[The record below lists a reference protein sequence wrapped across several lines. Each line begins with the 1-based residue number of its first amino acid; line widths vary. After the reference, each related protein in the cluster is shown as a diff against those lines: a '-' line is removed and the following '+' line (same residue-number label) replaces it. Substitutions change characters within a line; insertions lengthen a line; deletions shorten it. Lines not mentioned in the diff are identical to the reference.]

1 MKKLILL
8 IQIILIIA
16 VSDSMSQSFWHFTLT
31 QTGGYTIYDLASSS
45 SPQWIVQDPLT
56 PDNIH
61 VMLMASPLGDP
72 SPSFPGRRTAYY
84 FSSDKGATWAFTGN
98 ILNSKTGFPCLT
110 VASDGS
116 AIVTQHGATGMVVN
130 SLVYKDA
137 AAGLGSFSQ
146 LGGNISNVM
155 FGRVIAT
162 ANWNLPVKVVF
173 LGSPLATDSV
183 NVRNFNGTAWG
194 SPVPVCNTSP
204 EAYVLG
210 KGSDGRIGIAF
221 IDRSYNPGCV
231 YFMESTNNGVSFTA
245 PLKIFQPNPA
255 DSLAAFRGISIA
267 YKNNSAC
274 IAFETII
281 QDLETSTYNMQ
292 APAKIMFW
300 NPQLPGTDPDRSIA
314 VAHKNNV
321 WIPSPDSIKTGVN
334 DQFGTLSRPSIGV
347 SSDNNFIY
355 IVFQAFTNKWG
366 GSTDQTNFKALYIAR
381 ADGGLNFSA
390 PVKVTPDT
398 PLRDWSYPSIS
409 PWNEAVGYLEYAYIC
424 ALSDSTPGT
433 YVNSTAN
440 GESEAKLY
448 FIKAKYT
455 QVGIEKINETAESF
469 SLSQNYPN
477 PFNPVTTIEFSVPKA
492 GYVSLRIYDMNGR
505 EASVP
510 LNGNRLQPGKYSQS
524 VNGAGLSSGVYF
536 YSLIFDGKIIDTKKM
551 ILLK

>member
-1 MKKLILL
+1 MKKLLFL
-8 IQIILIIA
+8 IQLVLIIA
-16 VSDSMSQSFWHFTLT
+16 ASDSMSQSNWQFTLT

-45 SPQWIVQDPLT
+45 SPQWIVQDPAA
-56 PDNIH
+56 PENIH
-61 VMLMASPLGDP
+61 AILMASPLGDP
-72 SPSFPGRRTAYY
+72 SPSFSGRRTAYY
-84 FSSDKGATWAFTGN
+84 FSSDRGATWAFTGN

-146 LGGNISNVM
+146 LGSSIGNMM

-173 LGSPLATDSV
+173 LGSPFATDSV
-183 NVRNFNGTAWG
+183 VRSTFNGTSW
-194 SPVPVCNTSP
+194 SSNIPVTNSTP
-204 EAYVLG
+204 EAYVLARG
-210 KGSDGRIGIAF
+210 NDGRIGVAY
-221 IDRSYNPGCV
+221 IDRNFNPGSV
-231 YFMESTNNGVSFTA
+231 YFMESTNNGLNFSS
-245 PLKIFQPNPA
+245 PLRIFQPNPA
-255 DSLAAFRGISIA
+255 DSLSAYRGISMA

-274 IAFETII
+274 ITFEIANQEASAEYLI
-281 QDLETSTYNMQ
+281 K

-334 DQFGTLSRPSIGV
+334 DQFTTLCRPVVGI
-347 SSDNNFIY
+347 SSDNNIIY
-355 IVFQAFTNKWG
+355 VVFQAFTNKWG
-366 GSTDQTNFKALYIAR
+366 GSTDTTNFKALYITR
-381 ADGGLNFSA
+381 AESNYNFSP
-390 PVKVTPDT
+390 PVKITPES

-409 PWNEAVGYLEYAYIC
+409 PWNEKSGLSDYAYIC

-433 YVNSTAN
+433 YANSTSN
-440 GESEAKLY
+440 GQSEAKFY
-448 FIKAKYT
+448 FIKAKYIE
-455 QVGIEKINETAESF
+455 VGITKINETAESF
-469 SLSQNYPN
+469 NLYQNYPN

-492 GYVSLRIYDMNGR
+492 GNVSLRIYDMNGR

-536 YSLIFDGKIIDTKKM
+536 YSLIFEGKVIDTKKM